1 MFRLVY
7 HFRDCLALYISFHL
21 KMVQTFANYFQQIM
35 RIIFFTEC
43 GTARKNP
50 FSYLY
55 LYLYLWFKG
64 IGKLKASSNSR
75 LALKEYHNFLQVL
88 NSNMKMHITFPFSRG
103 RHSHAKAAIINSNPT
118 RQEISYI
125 QEYYEHAS
133 LIFFQDSV
141 YCSHG
146 YHSGRQWCPL
156 LLAADNIVG
165 YHDEIGGIEHTTYFS
180 IPSGHQGEGSH
191 CCPPHFSTILHL
203 GKYVS
208 LLAYSFQ
215 IGNPILQQLIKWP
228 KLSVFFWRVNTHS

>member
-1 MFRLVY
+1 MGLQGKILSHIY
-7 HFRDCLALYISFHL
+7 TYTYIFDL
-21 KMVQTFANYFQQIM
+21 RVM
-35 RIIFFTEC
+35 
-43 GTARKNP
+43 
-50 FSYLY
+50 
-55 LYLYLWFKG
+55 
-64 IGKLKASSNSR
+64 GKLKASSNSR
-75 LALKEYHNFLQVL
+75 LALKVTISQFLAGSEQQYENAYNISFL
-88 NSNMKMHITFPFSRG
+88 KRKTQLCQGSYS
-103 RHSHAKAAIINSNPT
+103 IINSNPT

-125 QEYYEHAS
+125 QEYYKHAS

-146 YHSGRQWCPL
+146 YHSGRQWGPL

-180 IPSGHQGEGSH
+180 IPSGHQGESSH

-228 KLSVFFWRVNTHS
+228 KLSVFFWCVNTHS